1 MTNDRVANTSLERIY
16 PRQMDPTNTADK
28 NSIEL
33 HQSRYRYAAK
43 QLSGERIL
51 DLACGCGYGTAL
63 MAEAHPDKTFIGVDI
78 DPEAIRYAS
87 EHYQLPNLSYQSA
100 DATTFESNQPFDCI
114 VSLETI
120 EHLPSVNALL
130 KNFAKLL
137 NANGKLIASV
147 PTTPTCDGNPHHLQ
161 DFSERSFK
169 RALRQ
174 FDFEFHTGFEQIQEW
189 VYDDLMADD
198 SAASTS
204 RAKGVGRNLLKY
216 YLRRPWALITRIHS
230 LLVHGR
236 CNKYLTGVFIR
247 RDSQPN

>member
-1 MTNDRVANTSLERIY
+1 MINNNRLANTSLERIY
-16 PRQMDPTNTADK
+16 PRQMDPNKAADRD
-28 NSIEL
+28 SIEL
-33 HQSRYRYAAK
+33 HQQRYEYAVK

-63 MAEAHPDKTFIGVDI
+63 MAAAHPDKSFLGVDI
-78 DPEAIRYAS
+78 DPEAVRYAV
-87 EHYQLPNLSYQSA
+87 ENYQLPNLSYLSA
-100 DATTFESNQPFDCI
+100 DATLFQSKQAFHTI

-120 EHLPSVNALL
+120 EHLPAVDALFQ
-130 KNFAKLL
+130 NFKRLL
-137 NANGKLIASV
+137 VPNGKLIASV

-169 RALRQ
+169 RLLRQ
-174 FDFEFHTGFEQIQEW
+174 YGFDFSTGFEQVQEW

-198 SAASTS
+198 SAESTS

-216 YLRRPWALITRIHS
+216 YLKKPWTLITRVHA

-236 CNKYLTGVFIR
+236 CNKYLTGVFIQ
-247 RDSQPN
+247 RD